1 MNTHFDILRRP
12 LVTEKSNYLA
22 TKLHQYLFEV
32 PPTATR
38 TMVKDAVEKVF
49 NVTVLKVNIINL
61 PGKQGRNARN
71 RQLRMRKSGY
81 KKAVVTLA
89 PEDRIPLFEGV
100 EQ

>member
-1 MNTHFDILRRP
+1 MNNYFDILKRP

-32 PPTATR
+32 PDSATR

-49 NVTVLKVNIINL
+49 NVTVQKVNIINL
-61 PGKQGRNARN
+61 PGKQSRNARN
-71 RQLRMRKSGY
+71 RQLHLRKAGY
-81 KKAVVTLA
+81 KKAVVTLS

>member
-22 TKLHQYLFEV
+22 TKLHQYVFEV
-32 PPTATR
+32 PCVATR

-49 NVTVLKVNIINL
+49 SVTVLKVNIINV
-61 PGKQGRNARN
+61 PGKQSRNASN

-81 KKAVVTLA
+81 KKAIVTLS

>member
-1 MNTHFDILRRP
+1 MSNYFDILKRP

-32 PPTATR
+32 PDSATR

-49 NVTVLKVNIINL
+49 NVTVQKVNIINV
-61 PGKQGRNARN
+61 PGKQSRNARN
-71 RQLRMRKSGY
+71 RQLHLRKAGY
-81 KKAVVTLA
+81 KKAVVTLS

>member
-1 MNTHFDILRRP
+1 MNTYFDILRRP

-22 TKLHQYLFEV
+22 TKLHQYVFEV
-32 PPTATR
+32 PSAATR

-49 NVTVLKVNIINL
+49 SVTVLKVNIINL
-61 PGKQGRNARN
+61 PGKQSRNARN
-71 RQLRMRKSGY
+71 RRLLMRKSGY
-81 KKAVVTLA
+81 KKAVVTLS